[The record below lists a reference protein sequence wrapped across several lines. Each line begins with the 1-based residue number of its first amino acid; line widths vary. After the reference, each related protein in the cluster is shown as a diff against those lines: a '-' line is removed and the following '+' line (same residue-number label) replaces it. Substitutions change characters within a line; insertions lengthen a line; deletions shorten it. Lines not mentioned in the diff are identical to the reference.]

1 MSISTPKDRLQ
12 KKLADRWMDEDFPGG
27 PKHFQ
32 PNLFVKDLAIFL
44 GLPLIAVV
52 LFKSCEFSVKSG
64 PSDSSTSSNLLV
76 IRNGLNQPKSQIL
89 DFHQP
94 PDGIQFIQTIA
105 RRAPGT
111 LVRVRLQNQ
120 LEAAS
125 VTPVHALILDDA
137 LGKQFKGSILLGDA
151 NSDGNMGRVRID
163 FKFVKLASRS
173 DVAVPLSA
181 RALSLDGTFGIAG
194 EKKEGFFARAAM
206 RTTQNGNTV
215 DTDPQDFKSVIAR
228 ALAAGLVQEFQT
240 EASQAYAQSQV
251 LTVQPQTEFYV
262 ELTDYFPGGM
272 K

>member
-1 MSISTPKDRLQ
+1 MSLSTPKDRLQ
-12 KKLADRWMDEDFPGG
+12 KRLVARWLEEDFPGG

-32 PNLFVKDLAIFL
+32 PNLFLKDVAIFL
-44 GLPLIAVV
+44 GLPLITII

-64 PSDSSTSSNLLV
+64 PSENKSSANLLV

-120 LEAAS
+120 LETSS
-125 VTPVHALILDDA
+125 VTPVHALIIDDS
-137 LGKQFKGSILLGDA
+137 LGRQFKGSILLGDA
-151 NSDGNMGRVRID
+151 NSDGAMGRVRIE
-163 FKFVKLASRS
+163 FRFVKLASRS
-173 DVAVPLSA
+173 DVAVPIVA
-181 RALSLDGTFGIAG
+181 RALSLDGTYGLVG

-228 ALAAGLVQEFQT
+228 ALASGLVQEFQT
-240 EASQAYAQSQV
+240 EAGQAYAQSQV
-251 LTVQPQTEFYV
+251 LTVQPKTEFYV
-262 ELTDYFPGGM
+262 ELTDYFPGGV